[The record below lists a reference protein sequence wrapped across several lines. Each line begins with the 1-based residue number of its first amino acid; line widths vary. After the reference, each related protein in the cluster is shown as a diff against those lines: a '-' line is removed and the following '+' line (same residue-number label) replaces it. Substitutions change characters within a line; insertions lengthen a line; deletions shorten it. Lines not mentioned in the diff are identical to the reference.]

1 MKRYLLLVALCLA
14 ALSCTQEAELSITP
28 DVGAF
33 QFDETGGQFDA
44 IILTNGSWTAS
55 CDDPAVSFSPQS
67 GDYSSPI
74 HVTVGAN
81 EEMYTK
87 VIRIT
92 LNAKL
97 DNLTRTSRIVV
108 TQTCAPFL
116 FCEEA
121 TKTIGPEGGLI
132 HLSVNSNE
140 PWVVLTRDGLPL
152 PCDVSPMAGGPN
164 LTEVTLVIPANPETA
179 SRAFEVT
186 LALRDY
192 PSTWLNLTVNQG
204 GL

>member
-132 HLSVNSNE
+132 HFSVNSNE
-140 PWVVLTRDGLPL
+140 PWSVAQPDAISGSQVTPLT
-152 PCDVSPMAGGPN
+152 GGPN
-164 LTEVTLVIPANPETA
+164 STIVTFDIPANGEGRERTFVA
-179 SRAFEVT
+179 Q
-186 LALRDY
+186 
-192 PSTWLNLTVNQG
+192 LNLQDHPSVSLTLTVVQRY
-204 GL
+204 